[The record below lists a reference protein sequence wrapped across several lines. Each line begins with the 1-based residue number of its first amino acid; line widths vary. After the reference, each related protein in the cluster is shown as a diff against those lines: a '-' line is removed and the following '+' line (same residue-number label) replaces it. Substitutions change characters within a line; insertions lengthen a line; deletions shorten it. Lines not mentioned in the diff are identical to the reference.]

1 MGTGLRRY
9 DNAIDVGEPQF
20 PPVTSIVTPVTKS
33 ASLDARKQITLA
45 WSAASA
51 TRRKGVR
58 SISACWSSGLDW
70 FQRGRM
76 RSVRVRLGAIAL
88 VLMAK
93 GPASKAS
100 FRVNAMIPPLAA
112 A

>member
-1 MGTGLRRY
+1 MG
-9 DNAIDVGEPQF
+9 QF

-45 WSAASA
+45 WSGASA
-51 TRRKGVR
+51 TRRNGVR

-76 RSVRVRLGAIAL
+76 RSVRVRLGAMAL
-88 VLMAK
+88 MLMLW
-93 GPASKAS
+93 GPSSKAS
-100 FRVNAMIPPLAA
+100 FLVKAMMPPFAA